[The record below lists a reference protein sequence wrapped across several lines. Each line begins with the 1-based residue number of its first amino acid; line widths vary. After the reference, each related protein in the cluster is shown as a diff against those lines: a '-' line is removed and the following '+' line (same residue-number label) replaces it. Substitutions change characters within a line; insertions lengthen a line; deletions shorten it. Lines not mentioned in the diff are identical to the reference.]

1 MSLLKKYLT
10 NQGPKAYFKRKFN
23 KDKYLINRGLRY
35 ISLGKKNPNKIF
47 YIINRSPGAG
57 LFSNLTLF

>member
-35 ISLGKKNPNKIF
+35 ISLGKKKTPTKFFI
-47 YIINRSPGAG
+47 
-57 LFSNLTLF
+57 